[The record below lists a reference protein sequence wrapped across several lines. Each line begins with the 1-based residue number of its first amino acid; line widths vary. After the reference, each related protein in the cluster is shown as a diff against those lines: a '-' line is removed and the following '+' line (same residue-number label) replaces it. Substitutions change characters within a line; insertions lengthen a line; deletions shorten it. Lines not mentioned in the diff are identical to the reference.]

1 MCLCYIYVGD
11 CCCRLWP
18 NDIHLFTY
26 DDRIRIYRAGQEK
39 YLLQASADLRLT
51 CYHCKCASILHFHAR
66 NGHKGTATSNVSAS
80 DQLPYLPSMP
90 TGDPELYGSHFLFER
105 TK

>member
-1 MCLCYIYVGD
+1 
-11 CCCRLWP
+11 
-18 NDIHLFTY
+18 
-26 DDRIRIYRAGQEK
+26 
-39 YLLQASADLRLT
+39 
-51 CYHCKCASILHFHAR
+51 
-66 NGHKGTATSNVSAS
+66 VSAS